1 MIVKRE
7 KLRHDTIAKT
17 LADYATKIAEI
28 LEGENGETV
37 SYVLTFS
44 GYADGGEMRVFKYD
58 DPELPKAVA
67 DLLQYN
73 NSEQT
78 EGITLGGDDEETV

>member
-1 MIVKRE
+1 MKRE

-67 DLLQYN
+67 DLLQYGN

-78 EGITLGGDDEETV
+78 KEIMLGGDDEETV